1 MLQEPVFPLRRHT
14 SRVDAPEVV
23 WVIWSC
29 DGHDEISH
37 VRDLSFGGLFVETP
51 SPRAVGATAVLDFL
65 VQEGQIRAYAV
76 VRHLRPGH
84 GVGLEFTAMMDG
96 DSTQLAGLLRRLSR
110 SS

>member
-1 MLQEPVFPLRRHT
+1 M
-14 SRVDAPEVV
+14 
-23 WVIWSC
+23 IWSC
-29 DGHDEISH
+29 DGHDEISP

-65 VQEGQIRAYAV
+65 VQDGQIRAYAV

-96 DSTQLAGLLRRLSR
+96 DSTQLAGLLRRLCR

>member
-1 MLQEPVFPLRRHT
+1 M
-14 SRVDAPEVV
+14 
-23 WVIWSC
+23 IWSC

-51 SPRAVGATAVLDFL
+51 SPRAVGATVVLDFL
-65 VQEGQIRAYAV
+65 VQDGQIRAYAV

-96 DSTQLAGLLRRLSR
+96 DSTQLAGLLRRLCR